1 MKGKKEDMAT
11 VYEEKTTP
19 IKNRVLEKMYEL
31 RTILADLVNSSNY
44 VQLKGDGHAV
54 NMTEDTMIKICSL
67 QKEVRE
73 AISEWEWIF
82 KIHPDKSAIPV
93 EDIKICAGVTGFLDQ
108 LNLEENLK
116 IGKINSDGTIEK

>member
-1 MKGKKEDMAT
+1 MKGKKEDMTT

-31 RTILADLVNSSNY
+31 RTILADLVNSNSY
-44 VQLKGDGHAV
+44 VQLNDNDHVV

-67 QKEVRE
+67 QKEVRK
-73 AISEWEWIF
+73 AVSEWEWVF

-93 EDIKICAGVTGFLDQ
+93 EDISKITPRFR
-108 LNLEENLK
+108 
-116 IGKINSDGTIEK
+116 T